1 MFLKLKGFLKNR
13 MIELL
18 NKSPKILVIGD
29 LMIDHYLWGSSK
41 RISPEAP
48 VPVVKI
54 DHEST
59 TLGGAGNVV
68 QNLQVLGAKIDLI
81 SIVGECSTSKDM
93 LKLLKK
99 INIDTKYI
107 VKENGRLS
115 AKKSR
120 LISSQL
126 QVARYDQET
135 SSPISSK
142 SEDKLLSILTDILE
156 EEYDCILLSDYGK
169 GLLTN
174 KFTQR
179 IIKLANKRSIKVLV
193 DPKGLDY
200 SKYKGAYLLT
210 PNKQEASNA
219 TKIEIR
225 DDQSLK
231 SAIKALKNHCKLEI
245 SIITLS
251 ENGIAIFD
259 NNFRQ
264 YSTSNR
270 EVFDVTGAGDTV
282 LASLGFAISCS
293 FNIDDSV
300 KFANL
305 AAGVVIGKI
314 GSATASIN
322 EIINYESVINKSSSK
337 KFIKDTSEIIRISKE
352 LKSNN
357 NKIIFT
363 NGCFDLI
370 HFGHVKYLE
379 DAKKYGDVL
388 IVGLNSDS
396 SVKKLKGDNRPIN
409 NQSDR
414 ALILAALEAVDYVVI
429 FDDDTPHDLIKKI
442 KPDVLVKGGDYKG
455 KKVSGA
461 NFSKQ
466 LKLIDFIEGRS
477 TSNLIEKINNFNSL

>member
-1 MFLKLKGFLKNR
+1 MFRKLKGFLKNH
-13 MIELL
+13 MIELF

-81 SIVGECSTSKDM
+81 SIIGECSTSKDM
-93 LKLLKK
+93 LTLLKK
-99 INIDTKYI
+99 INVDTKYI

-179 IIKLANKRSIKVLV
+179 IIKLANKKSIKVLV

-219 TKIEIR
+219 TKIVIR

-231 SAIKALKNHCKLEI
+231 SAIKALKNQCKLEV

-305 AAGVVIGKI
+305 AAGVVVGKI

-337 KFIKDTSEIIRISKE
+337 KFIKDTSEIIKISKE

-414 ALILAALEAVDYVVI
+414 ALILAALEAVDYVII

-461 NFSKQ
+461 NFSKK

-477 TSNLIEKINNFNSL
+477 TSNLIEKINNIN

>member
-1 MFLKLKGFLKNR
+1 MSLKLKGFLKNH

-54 DHEST
+54 DYEST

-68 QNLQVLGAKIDLI
+68 QNLQALGAKIDLI
-81 SIVGECSTSKDM
+81 SIIGECSTSKEM
-93 LKLLKK
+93 LTLLKK

-219 TKIEIR
+219 TKIEIK

-231 SAIKALKNHCKLEI
+231 SAIKALKNQCELEI

-305 AAGVVIGKI
+305 AAGVVVGKI

-414 ALILAALEAVDYVVI
+414 ALILAALEVVDYVVI

-477 TSNLIEKINNFNSL
+477 TSNLIEKINNFN

>member
-1 MFLKLKGFLKNR
+1 MFLKLKGFLKNH

-18 NKSPKILVIGD
+18 NKAPKILVIGD

-81 SIVGECSTSKDM
+81 SIIGECSTSKDM
-93 LKLLKK
+93 LTLLEK

-156 EEYDCILLSDYGK
+156 KEYDCILLSDYGK

-219 TKIEIR
+219 TKIEIM
-225 DDQSLK
+225 DDKSLK
-231 SAIKALKNHCKLEI
+231 IAIKALKNHCKLEI

-282 LASLGFAISCS
+282 LASLGFAISCKL
-293 FNIDDSV
+293 NIDDSV

-305 AAGVVIGKI
+305 AAGVVVGKI

-379 DAKKYGDVL
+379 DAKKYGDAL

-414 ALILAALEAVDYVVI
+414 ALILAALEVVDYVVI

-455 KKVSGA
+455 KKVSGS

-477 TSNLIEKINNFNSL
+477 TSRLIEKINNFN

>member
-1 MFLKLKGFLKNR
+1 MLLKLKSSIKKH
-13 MIELL
+13 MIKLL

-29 LMIDHYLWGSSK
+29 LMIDHYLWGSSE

-54 DHEST
+54 DHETT

-68 QNLQVLGAKIDLI
+68 HNLKALGAKIDFI
-81 SIVGECSTSKDM
+81 SIIGECKTSKD
-93 LKLLKK
+93 LLTLLKK
-99 INIDTKYI
+99 INIDTQYI
-107 VKENGRLS
+107 VKESGRLS
-115 AKKSR
+115 SKKSR

-135 SSPISSK
+135 SSEINTNSQ
-142 SEDKLLSILTDILE
+142 DKLLAILHDRLE
-156 EEYDCILLSDYGK
+156 VHYDCILLSDYGK
-169 GLLTN
+169 GLLTK
-174 KFTQR
+174 KFTQS
-179 IIKLANKRSIKVLV
+179 IIKLANKKSIKVLV
-193 DPKGLDY
+193 DPKGLNY
-200 SKYKGAYLLT
+200 SKYNGAYLLT

-225 DDQSLK
+225 DDQSLQ
-231 SAIKALKNHCKLEI
+231 SAIKTLKTLCQLEV
-245 SIITLS
+245 SVITLS

-293 FNIDDSV
+293 CNIDDSV

-305 AAGVVIGKI
+305 AAGVVVGKI

-414 ALILAALEAVDYVVI
+414 ALILAALEVVDYVVI

-461 NFSKQ
+461 NFSKE

-477 TSNLIEKINNFNSL
+477 TSNLIEKINNFN

>member
-1 MFLKLKGFLKNR
+1 MFLKLKGFLKNH

-18 NKSPKILVIGD
+18 NKAPKILVIGD

-81 SIVGECSTSKDM
+81 SIIGECGTSKEM
-93 LKLLKK
+93 LTLLEK

-179 IIKLANKRSIKVLV
+179 IIKLANKKSIKVLV

-219 TKIEIR
+219 TKIVIR

-231 SAIKALKNHCKLEI
+231 SAIKALKNQCKLEV

-259 NNFRQ
+259 SNFRQ

-305 AAGVVIGKI
+305 AAGVVVGKI

-337 KFIKDTSEIIRISKE
+337 KFIKDTSEIIKISKE

-414 ALILAALEAVDYVVI
+414 ALILAALEAVDYVII

-461 NFSKQ
+461 NFSKK

-477 TSNLIEKINNFNSL
+477 TSNLIEKINNIN